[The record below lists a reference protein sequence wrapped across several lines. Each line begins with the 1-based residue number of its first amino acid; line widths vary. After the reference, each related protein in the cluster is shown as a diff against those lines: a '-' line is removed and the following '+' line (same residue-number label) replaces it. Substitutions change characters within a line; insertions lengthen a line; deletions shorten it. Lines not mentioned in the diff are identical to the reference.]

1 MKMGR
6 TKDVNH
12 HGHQGHQGFTKAS
25 EDPLRAT
32 LVSFASFVVHVVGP
46 PTRASLRSKLIFIP
60 EARRSTEVHRGFFA
74 GSLMGELIF
83 PCASAPLRLCVK
95 SLVLPIFIQW

>member
-32 LVSFASFVVHVVGP
+32 MVSFASFVVHVVGP

-60 EARRSTEVHRGFFA
+60 ETRRSRGA
-74 GSLMGELIF
+74 EAQGLIF
-83 PCASAPLRLCVK
+83 IPVVRPKSALADFAHQAPNKKPL
-95 SLVLPIFIQW
+95 